1 MKKEKGSSCEN
12 ENIKKNDR
20 KKRDLRIKEPDTR
33 DTTAVEA
40 LESDSITQNRH
51 KQSSSCEPCKNLK
64 KP

>member
-12 ENIKKNDR
+12 ENIEKNDR

-51 KQSSSCEPCKNLK
+51 
-64 KP
+64 